1 MVNNQPFFMSNFC
14 YNILKIFKL
23 QTIRL
28 WKPSFERVITTNR
41 FLEDSKVS
49 FRAIYWV
56 VFALL

>member
-1 MVNNQPFFMSNFC
+1 MSNFC